1 MAKIVAV
8 HSFRGGT
15 GKSNITANLATAIAA
30 TGQRVAIIDISIY
43 SPGIHVLFNVEPD
56 ELPYRLNDYLW
67 GNCAIAETICEVSPD
82 IVQQANGRLY
92 LLPSSCGAKDIS
104 RMLQKEYDVRLL
116 KSGFTDLIEA
126 LNLDYILI
134 DTHPG
139 LNEETLLCMATSD
152 SLVVIL
158 RPDQQDYQG
167 TTVMVSLAHKLK
179 VPKILLV
186 ANRILQ
192 TVDFAALRQQIEAT
206 YEVPVIG
213 LFPNC
218 DEIMAL
224 ASSDLFCLRYPD
236 HPFSQEMRS
245 VAEQVMA

>member
-30 TGQRVAIIDISIY
+30 TGQRVAIIDTSIY
-43 SPGIHVLFNVEPD
+43 SPGIHVLFNVEP
-56 ELPYRLNDYLW
+56 EKLPYRLNDYLW
-67 GNCAIAETICEVSPD
+67 GNCAIAETTCDVSPD
-82 IVQQANGRLY
+82 VVQQASGRLY
-92 LLPSSCGAKDIS
+92 LIPSSCSAKDIS
-104 RMLQKEYDVRLL
+104 RMLQEGYDVRLL

-126 LNLDYILI
+126 LNLDYIFT

-152 SLVVIL
+152 SLMVIL

-167 TTVMVSLAHKLK
+167 TEIMVSLAHKLK
-179 VPKILLV
+179 VSRILLV
-186 ANRILQ
+186 VNRVLQ
-192 TVDFAALRQQIEAT
+192 TVEFATLRQQIEAT
-206 YEVPVIG
+206 YEAPVAG

-218 DEIMAL
+218 DQIMEL
-224 ASSDLFCLRYPD
+224 ASSDLVYLRFPD